1 MIKNLL
7 IVSLL
12 ALTTAVSAQSAD
24 PVTKWGKALTTVK
37 GTTQG
42 GDLAVA
48 ADGGAYIVA
57 GAGTYST
64 DEKVKFGDTEVAPGT
79 LYTGT
84 STSGNQIFVLSKLS
98 KDGAVE
104 WTAYSKNGEVINNQ
118 LMLASV
124 SDGVIVFFGIRHVDG
139 RCNEDISIVDG
150 KNVEHALNWTFETA
164 NAKRHYDGIVAKFAN
179 DGSLTW
185 LRRIYVN
192 HDPMPTATTYKD
204 NTGQGIYPYAIVTD
218 NEGNIYLGG
227 NQRTAFTIGNTT
239 IEANEV
245 EGWDGD
251 PQKTVGGLFLIKL
264 DKDGNY
270 LANIKTDGKATHER
284 ILNMRFVNNQLYFIG
299 VMTGDGKGTSVS
311 LDGKS
316 TATLSNT
323 YSSLMLGSVSKDLTA
338 NWFKFYPSTL
348 SGSAINIAN
357 LLVNGDNLWIT
368 SKAKFTIS
376 DNNQTVEA
384 TKTRDAVL
392 LKADARNG
400 NLLAYKIYGTNQ
412 AGYFD
417 AMVGDNDSLYVAG
430 HTLLGPIFLESYDS
444 NDISAAKNKINLATS
459 SSDVKAI
466 KMNNDGLMYV
476 MFRSRGKTGFYNSDI
491 TVSPE
496 KFSMFVSAYQMSFK
510 DITTGISTIS
520 MKPSKVTS
528 SRVYSIS
535 GQYVGESLD
544 NLPAGLYIQGGR
556 KVVVK

>member
-7 IVSLL
+7 IVALL
-12 ALTTAVSAQSAD
+12 VLATAVGAQTTV
-24 PVTKWGKALTTVK
+24 PVTKWGKALTTNK

-48 ADGGAYIVA
+48 ADGGVYTVA

-104 WTAYSKNGEVINNQ
+104 WTAYSKNGEVISNQ

-139 RCNEDISIVDG
+139 HSNEDISIVDG
-150 KNVEHALNWTFETA
+150 KNVEHALNWTFESA

-179 DGSLTW
+179 DGALTW
-185 LRRIYVN
+185 MKRIYVN
-192 HDPMPTATTYKD
+192 HDPMPAATTYKD
-204 NTGQGIYPYAIVTD
+204 NTGQGIYPYAIATD

-251 PQKTVGGLFLIKL
+251 PQKNVGGFFIIKL

-270 LANIKTDGKATHER
+270 LANVKTDGKAAHER
-284 ILNMRFVNNQLYFIG
+284 ILNMRFVNNQLYFVG
-299 VMTGDGKGTSVS
+299 VMIGDGKGTSVS
-311 LDGKS
+311 LGGKS
-316 TATLSNT
+316 TATLTNT
-323 YSSLMLGSVSKDLTA
+323 YSSLMLGSVNKDLTA
-338 NWFKFYPSTL
+338 NWFKFCPSTL

-368 SKAKFTIS
+368 SKAKFTIA

-384 TKTRDAVL
+384 TKTRDGVL

-400 NLLAYKIYGTNQ
+400 NLLASKIYGTNQ

-417 AMVGDNDSLYVAG
+417 AVVGDNDSLYVAG
-430 HTLLGPIFLESYDS
+430 HTLSGPLFIESYDP
-444 NDISAAKNKINLATS
+444 NDISLAKNKINLATS

-466 KMNNDGLMYV
+466 KMNNDGLMYI
-476 MFRSRGKTGFYNSDI
+476 MFRSRGNTGFYGSDM
-491 TVSPE
+491 TVSPA
-496 KFSMFVSAYQMSFK
+496 KYSMVVSAYQMPFK
-510 DITTGISTIS
+510 GIATGISTIS
-520 MKPSKVTS
+520 VKPSKAAS
-528 SRVYSIS
+528 SHVYSIS
-535 GQYVGESLD
+535 GQYVGESLN